1 MGHRIKALSKE
12 EIRKLY
18 DTCDKTQAGRHDF
31 TLLTLLFNTGM
42 TLEELADLRVTYLD
56 FSNRWIWAV
65 KGVGRPR
72 FVPMNVKTSR
82 ALSEWLKAYP
92 QDHFILGNWGQGTGF
107 MYRFRANVRKQ
118 NIQERIAQIGK
129 KSGIKLTAE
138 VGKVTL
144 MRQLLEVSEE
154 GQDILS
160 LIPEDKWDTINLPLE
175 NLPPFSVVNRNLD
188 MPMASKGFI
197 PMPSEYG
204 RPPAEDE
211 IIRTGRAML
220 EKAAVSL

>member
-1 MGHRIKALSKE
+1 MGQRTRALSRE
-12 EIRKLY
+12 EIKKLY
-18 DTCDKTQAGRHDF
+18 ATCDQSHAGRHDF

-65 KGVGRPR
+65 KGLERPR

-82 ALSEWLKAYP
+82 ALNEWLNAYP
-92 QDHFILGNWGQGTGF
+92 QNHFVLGDWGQGIGF

-118 NIQERIAQIGK
+118 NIKSRLSEIGK
-129 KSGIKLTAE
+129 RAGITLTAE
-138 VGKVTL
+138 IGKVTL

-160 LIPEDKWDTINLPLE
+160 LIPKDKWDTINLPLE
-175 NLPPFSVVNRNLD
+175 NLPPFSVVNKNID

-204 RPPAEDE
+204 RPPAEDD
-211 IIRTGRAML
+211 IIRNGRAML

>member
-1 MGHRIKALSKE
+1 MEQRIKALSKE
-12 EIRKLY
+12 EIKTLY
-18 DTCDKTQAGRHDF
+18 GTCDQSQAGRHDF

-65 KGVGRPR
+65 KGVGKPR

-82 ALSEWLKAYP
+82 TLNEWLENYP
-92 QDHFILGNWGQGTGF
+92 QTHFVLGDWGQGNGF
-107 MYRFRANVRKQ
+107 MYRFRAKARKQ
-118 NIQERIAQIGK
+118 NIQQRINQIGAQA
-129 KSGIKLTAE
+129 GIKLTAK

-144 MRQLLEVSEE
+144 TRRLLEVSEE

-160 LIPEDKWDTINLPLE
+160 LIPEEKWDTINLPLE

-188 MPMASKGFI
+188 MPLASKGFI

-204 RPPAEDE
+204 RPPAEDN
-211 IIRTGRAML
+211 IIQNGRAML